1 MKFSQREIKELTI
14 SIFVLAFA
22 FSGFDFAMMIPTL
35 FIIVLVFGSHEI
47 LGHKLVA
54 QYFDCDAEY
63 RMWPLGLGLGLI
75 TGLLGGIL
83 FAAPGAVYISP
94 VIRKKFAFSV
104 GRLTKKQFGLIAAAG
119 PFVNIVIGF
128 ALVAISFLYTMPWYV
143 ISTAQISF
151 ILALFNL
158 IPFPPLDG
166 QKITRWDTRVWVA
179 LLASGII
186 GYSLLTYL

>member
-1 MKFSQREIKELTI
+1 MKFSQREIRDLAI

-22 FSGFDFAMMIPTL
+22 FSGFDFSMMIPTL
-35 FIIVLVFGSHEI
+35 FVITVVFASHEI

-54 QYFDCDAEY
+54 QHFECDAEY
-63 RMWPLGLGLGLI
+63 KMWPLGLGLGLI
-75 TGLLGGIL
+75 TGLLGGFI

-94 VIRKKFAFSV
+94 VIRKGFAFNV
-104 GRLTKKQFGLIAAAG
+104 GQLTKKQFGLIAAAG

-128 ALVAISFLYTMPWYV
+128 ALILISFFVMPWY
-143 ISTAQISF
+143 IFTLTAQISF

-166 QKITRWDTRVWVA
+166 QKIMGWDNRVWVA
-179 LLASGII
+179 LLASAII